1 MATNEGGR
9 RGQGVQRLDGAAQY
23 AKQQVGSE
31 QSLLTCFV
39 SVLSICPATGL
50 SGVDEVC
57 HTCPAPADKVKHV
70 TVMLLTARGSSIQSM
85 VSAGSR

>member
-1 MATNEGGR
+1 M
-9 RGQGVQRLDGAAQY
+9 QRLDGAAQY

-57 HTCPAPADKVKHV
+57 HTCPMPADTVKHV
-70 TVMLLTARGSSIQSM
+70 TVMFLTERGSNIQM
-85 VSAGSR
+85 VSAVSR